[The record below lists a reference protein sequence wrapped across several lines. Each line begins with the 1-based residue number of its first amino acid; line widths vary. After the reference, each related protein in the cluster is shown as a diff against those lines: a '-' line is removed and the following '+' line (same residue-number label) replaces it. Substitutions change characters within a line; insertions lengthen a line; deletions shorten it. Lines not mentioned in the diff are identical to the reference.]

1 MRIFAVIALTTHAVT
16 YSMFENPPLMLM
28 ISSLVAV
35 VLYPIVGVGTIY
47 FRYRGVDQR
56 IVPGRLNS
64 SLLWICG
71 LFVIVVPPLVAI
83 FSLALKNG
91 WIKLS

>member
-1 MRIFAVIALTTHAVT
+1 MSSNNASFQFLACPVGMSQYWALFQLIDFYNRRNLSWVR
-16 YSMFENPPLMLM
+16 
-28 ISSLVAV
+28 V
-35 VLYPIVGVGTIY
+35 
-47 FRYRGVDQR
+47 
-56 IVPGRLNS
+56 NS
-64 SLLWICG
+64 SLLWVCG